1 MPTLQTDDSSLPIED
16 RWARLREARR
26 QELED
31 SVQSNGKALEH
42 PVTLS
47 ETEQWRCRIARA
59 SAYMELQRSLD
70 VAETDLRVV
79 LRFLDYSL
87 QQYPNRTA
95 SMERLKIE
103 MAALQALAGLCRTK
117 GTMAEALSLYEIN
130 LGICQ
135 ALASNPKAEL
145 LTLRLS
151 AQPCMCPKE
160 CVVVAEA
167 SVPLVPYFDRP
178 SKLQVEFA

>member
-1 MPTLQTDDSSLPIED
+1 
-16 RWARLREARR
+16 
-26 QELED
+26 
-31 SVQSNGKALEH
+31 VQSNGKALEH

-47 ETEQWRCRIARA
+47 EMEQWRCRVTRA

-70 VAETDLRVV
+70 IAETDLRVV

-87 QQYPNRTA
+87 QQYPNREE
-95 SMERLKIE
+95 SMDRLKIE
-103 MAALQALAGLCRTK
+103 MKALRALAGLCRTK
-117 GTMAEALSLYEIN
+117 GTMAEALSLYKIN

-151 AQPCMCPKE
+151 AQLCPCPKG
-160 CVVVAEA
+160 CAVVAEA

-178 SKLQVEFA
+178 SKLQVDSHHMHFLSHANGPLVPS